1 MLRIQRT
8 GIGIAGLIISNILL
22 ATEVSSNT
30 TWKLQ
35 NESDKKV
42 TIECLG
48 RESAGP
54 VRMKLEPVI
63 VAAHSRT
70 DYAWGDAWYND
81 GMGLNPA
88 EWTCK
93 AQAEGSSVA
102 ISLPKFSTEWGEL
115 IQLSVDQSGKRFS
128 LSRESG
134 VTDMAQRKSR
144 ATPRSQ

>member
-1 MLRIQRT
+1 MLSLQWT
-8 GIGIAGLIISNILL
+8 GIGIASLIISNLLL

-35 NESDKKV
+35 NESDKKF

-54 VRMKLEPVI
+54 IRMKLEPVI
-63 VAAHSRT
+63 IAAHSRT

-93 AQAEGSSVA
+93 AQAEADSVA
-102 ISLPKFSTEWGEL
+102 ISLPEFSTEWGEL
-115 IQLSVDQSGKRFS
+115 IQLTVDQSGKRLS

-134 VTDMAQRKSR
+134 VADMAQRKSR
-144 ATPRSQ
+144 AIPRSQ